1 MSPLA
6 SSVLLRSFMDG
17 KPMEA
22 QIAQKIAELGLPK
35 GSFVVVAGSMLVALG
50 LLKWDGDIDIDV
62 SPETFWAV

>member
-1 MSPLA
+1 
-6 SSVLLRSFMDG
+6 MDG

-50 LLKWDGDIDIDV
+50 LLKWDGDIDIAV